1 MEKGV
6 VKKKV
11 NEDFIPVV
19 HLNGT
24 KLEYA
29 EIDIEKSHEDL
40 ISLIKSALENDGL
53 SLMEIQD
60 SFLRIFTG
68 KPRGYSYCLPY
79 GYNAAF
85 VDSADYPK
93 IYTQEE
99 YESELNKVRVDY
111 IDRETEKLNKEKE
124 KGKIDDLLYQEA
136 IEKVN
141 EEAEQR
147 VIEREA
153 DIKDSFVKKSIRY
166 IQAYEFY
173 TALSKIKTDETNV
186 MYSTEIIGW
195 TKFNYSISNNVNI
208 NFKSNFCYGRSTYFY
223 VTLIYKGVEI
233 LSYPK
238 LVQYYYAN
246 MYDFIDCTE
255 SYKPERCNWKNA
267 LSFVVLQGNWAAV
280 DEDAFVQKWIIDG
293 TNEMVQGLKEILS
306 TPNIVIDRL
315 INSNIDDGSLYT
327 VRNITKDEIAEYKI
341 YNHEMTIAFQAEKI
355 SGSLLLVPNLLKL
368 SSLYSEIQS
377 IIHEI
382 EHINSEFFPK
392 LHNTIVTLSNNINSL
407 SCRIDCIQREF
418 NTLKRNNFKSFRDYE
433 EFKVSNR
440 ENINVFHDY
449 ISLHPEFEAIY
460 NKRNKYNEEIEELTN
475 EQKRLSK
482 FKIQLSRCAQLI
494 CDYGLASCD
503 NYLSTDMNRAQ
514 DLLSVSDG
522 TFVTSK
528 DQKRLFKYKNTQH
541 SKSVL
546 LPDTIKVVCG
556 NALSNNC
563 SIETIKFPVLLKKIG
578 DCCFQCCYNLREV
591 ILPNSLEEMG
601 TDNFYACKSL
611 KRVVLSS
618 SMKEIPSWSFQNCS
632 SLNQIVIPQ
641 SIKKIGNGA
650 FRGCSN
656 LISINLPPS
665 IEEVGDNV
673 FAECDNLRK
682 IFVHKN
688 SKLKFEKLLWQYK
701 DKLIEVDR

>member
-1 MEKGV
+1 MTINKE
-6 VKKKV
+6 KKV

-29 EIDIEKSHEDL
+29 EIDIDKRHEDL
-40 ISLIKSALENDGL
+40 ISLIKSALENDSL

-60 SFLRIFTG
+60 SFSRIFTG
-68 KPRGYSYCLPY
+68 KPRGYSYCFPY
-79 GYNAAF
+79 GYSAAF
-85 VDSADYPK
+85 VDHADYPK
-93 IYTQEE
+93 IYSLEE
-99 YESELNKVRVDY
+99 YESELNKIRVDY
-111 IDRETEKLNKEKE
+111 IDKETERLNKEKE
-124 KGKIDDLLYQEA
+124 EGEIDDLLYQKA

-147 VIEREA
+147 VIRREK
-153 DIKDSFVKKSIRY
+153 DIKNSFIEKSIRY

-173 TALSKIKTDETNV
+173 TALSKIKSDEKNV

-208 NFKSNFCYGRSTYFY
+208 NFKSNFCYGRSAYFY

-238 LVQYYYAN
+238 LVEYYYAN
-246 MYDFIDCTE
+246 MYDFIDSTE
-255 SYKPERCNWKNA
+255 SYKPERCNWKEA
-267 LSFVVLQGNWAAV
+267 LSFVVVQGNWAAV

-315 INSNIDDGSLYT
+315 INSDIDDSSLYT

-341 YNHEMTIAFQAEKI
+341 YSHEMTIVFQAEKI
-355 SGSLLLVPNLLKL
+355 SGSLLLVPNLIKL
-368 SSLYSEIQS
+368 SNLYSDIQS

-382 EHINSEFFPK
+382 EVINREFFPK
-392 LHNTIVTLSNNINSL
+392 LHNTIVTLSNKISSL
-407 SCRIDCIQREF
+407 SCKIDCIQREF
-418 NTLKRNNFKSFRDYE
+418 VTFKRNNFKSFRDYDR
-433 EFKVSNR
+433 FKA
-440 ENINVFHDY
+440 INSKNLNVLHDY
-449 ISLHPEFEAIY
+449 IRLHPDFEIIY
-460 NKRNKYNEEIEELTN
+460 NKRNMYEEDIEKLTN

-482 FKIQLSRCAQLI
+482 FKTQLSRCAQLI

-514 DLLSVSDG
+514 ELLSVSDG

-528 DQKRLFKYKNTQH
+528 DQKRLFKYKNMQH

-546 LPDTIKVVCG
+546 LPDTIKVICG
-556 NALSNNC
+556 NALSNNGEV
-563 SIETIKFPVLLKKIG
+563 ETIKLPIHLKKVG

-591 ILPNSLEEMG
+591 LLPNSLEEMG
-601 TDNFYACKSL
+601 TDNFYACRSL

-618 SMKEIPSWSFQNCS
+618 SMKEIPSWSFQNCC
-632 SLNQIVIPQ
+632 SLNQIIIPP
-641 SIKKIGNGA
+641 SIKKIGSGA
-650 FRGCSN
+650 FRGCSS
-656 LISINLPPS
+656 LISINLPTS
-665 IEEVGDNV
+665 IEEVGDDV
-673 FAECDNLRK
+673 FKECINLKK
-682 IFVHKN
+682 IFV
-688 SKLKFEKLLWQYK
+688 SKSSIFKFEKLLWQYK
-701 DKLIEVDR
+701 NKLIGVDR

>member
-1 MEKGV
+1 MEKEV

-19 HLNGT
+19 CLNGT

-29 EIDIEKSHEDL
+29 EIDIEKRHEDL
-40 ISLIKSALENDGL
+40 ISLIKSALENDSL

-99 YESELNKVRVDY
+99 YDSELNRVRAEYADKENE
-111 IDRETEKLNKEKE
+111 RLKKEKE
-124 KGKIDDLLYQEA
+124 EGRIDDLVYQEA
-136 IEKVN
+136 IERVK

-147 VIEREA
+147 VIKREV
-153 DIKDSFVKKSIRY
+153 DIKNSFVEKSIRY

-173 TALSKIKTDETNV
+173 SALSKIKTDEKNV

-238 LVQYYYAN
+238 LVEYYYAN

-255 SYKPERCNWKNA
+255 SYKPERCNWGKA
-267 LSFVVLQGNWAAV
+267 LSFVVEQGNWAAV

-327 VRNITKDEIAEYKI
+327 VRNITKDEIAEYKV

-355 SGSLLLVPNLLKL
+355 SGSLLLVPNLIKL
-368 SSLYSEIQS
+368 SNLYSEIQS

-392 LHNTIVTLSNNINSL
+392 LHNTIVTLSNKINSL

-418 NTLKRNNFKSFRDYE
+418 NTFKRNNFKSFRDYE
-433 EFKVSNR
+433 QFKVRNR

-494 CDYGLASCD
+494 CDYSLASCD

-514 DLLSVSDG
+514 ELLSVSDG

-528 DQKRLFKYKNTQH
+528 DQKRLFKYKNMQH

-546 LPDTIKVVCG
+546 LPDTIKVICG
-556 NALSNNC
+556 NALSNNGDV
-563 SIETIKFPVLLKKIG
+563 ETIKLPIHLKKVG

-591 ILPNSLEEMG
+591 LLPNSLEEMG
-601 TDNFYACKSL
+601 TDNFYACRSL

-618 SMKEIPSWSFQNCS
+618 SMKEIPSWSFQNCC
-632 SLNQIVIPQ
+632 SLNQIIIPP
-641 SIKKIGNGA
+641 SIKKIGSGA
-650 FRGCSN
+650 FRGCSS
-656 LISINLPPS
+656 LISINLPTS
-665 IEEVGDNV
+665 IEEVGDDV
-673 FAECDNLRK
+673 FKECINLKK
-682 IFVHKN
+682 IFV
-688 SKLKFEKLLWQYK
+688 SKSSIFKFEKLLWQYK
-701 DKLIEVDR
+701 NKLIGVDR